1 MTKKQKN
8 VFPYILVSVLIHI
21 LIFSLVLY
29 EGNKKEKLPELIEV
43 SFDSPTPL
51 PEPEPEPLPEPEPE
65 PLPEPEPVKPEPP
78 KKQTLKSEKKKIVSD
93 EKSNIKVTDDND
105 DAIQPEDLK
114 IDAEIFKFPQYAK
127 SIQKKIAD
135 AWKHD
140 KWNNLRVE
148 VFFRIHRDG
157 SVSGVRIKK
166 SSGNA
171 NFDENGVNT
180 IKAAA
185 PFDKLP
191 ERFTSNTLRFIFV
204 FQKGKV

>member
-21 LIFSLVLY
+21 LIFFLVLY
-29 EGNKKEKLPELIEV
+29 EGNKNKKLPELIEV

-51 PEPEPEPLPEPEPE
+51 PEPELE

-78 KKQTLKSEKKKIVSD
+78 KKQTLKAEKKKIVSD
-93 EKSNIKVTDDND
+93 EKSNIKVTDDDND

-166 SSGNA
+166 SSGNTS
-171 NFDENGVNT
+171 FDENGVST